1 MVNLQIN
8 KNQFSDLLNLLN
20 GVFFPLKHF
29 VNKVNFIN
37 ILYNRKINKSFFP
50 IPIFFGVT
58 KKNYNKIHNLNY
70 VKLFYKKK
78 YLALIKIKSIFTIK
92 PAIFGKQLFGKN
104 YKNHPYYKKF
114 KKENFAFID
123 FKYEKL
129 IKKNLKD
136 KNFVSPEALKKKT
149 KKKIGLNRFLASF
162 HTRNVPHKAHQWAHN
177 FMINKYNHLLIQPLI
192 GQYKKNEYSDE
203 TIIKTNKILIK
214 TYKKNSAF
222 FAPYFSYPRYGGPV
236 EAALHAIV
244 RKNYG
249 CSHFWVGRDH
259 AGYKNF
265 YSKYSSQNFCLKNQ
279 KKLGIVIIAQ
289 KEPYFCSGCNKIVNK
304 KCLKEICIKSVKHA
318 VSGTKIRNYIRKSKP
333 IPQYLMDKRVSK
345 ILNKKS
351 ILTN

>member
-1 MVNLQIN
+1 MVNIQIN

-29 VNKVNFIN
+29 VNENDFKN
-37 ILYNRKINKSFFP
+37 ILYKKKISGNFFP

-58 KKNYNKIHNLNY
+58 KKNFYKINNLNY

-78 YLALIKIKSIFTIK
+78 YLALIKIKSIFKIK
-92 PAIFGKQLFGKN
+92 PYIFGKKFFGKN
-104 YKNHPYYKKF
+104 YKKHPYYKKF
-114 KKENFAFID
+114 KKENFAFVD
-123 FKYEKL
+123 FEYKEL
-129 IKKNLKD
+129 IEKNLKD
-136 KNFVSPEALKKKT
+136 KNFFSPENLKKKI
-149 KKKIGLNRFLASF
+149 KKRIGKNKFLAGF

-177 FMINKYNHLLIQPLI
+177 FMISKYNKLLIQPLI

-203 TIIKTNKILIK
+203 TIIKTNKILEK
-214 TYKKNSAF
+214 TYKKNSTF
-222 FAPYFSYPRYGGPV
+222 FVPYFSYPRYGGPS

-249 CSHFWVGRDH
+249 CTHFWVGRDH

-265 YSKYSSQNFCLKNQ
+265 YSKYSSQKFCLKNQ
-279 KKLGIVIIAQ
+279 KKLGITIIAE
-289 KEPYFCSGCNKIVNK
+289 KEPYYCSGCKKIVNK
-304 KCLKEICIKSVKHA
+304 KCLKKICIKSVKQS
-318 VSGTKIRNYIRKSKP
+318 VSGTKIRNIIKKNKI
-333 IPQYLMDKRVSK
+333 IPQHLMDKRVSK